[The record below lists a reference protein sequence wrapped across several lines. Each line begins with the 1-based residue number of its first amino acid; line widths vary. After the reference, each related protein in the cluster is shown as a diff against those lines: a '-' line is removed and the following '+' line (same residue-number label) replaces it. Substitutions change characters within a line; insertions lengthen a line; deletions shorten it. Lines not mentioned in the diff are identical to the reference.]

1 MFEDFATAHLQLNG
15 FGYGPTSEIGTSKKM
30 DFPYLWITHRTPS
43 NIVVSNKTQIPEVRL
58 TFIIVDQLN
67 NQVNL
72 ADANGSNSTNEQEVL
87 SDCFQI
93 AQDLVNY
100 ISTQMGQ
107 FGVMLMDES
116 ISIEPVYDETPDA
129 ASGWVMDVALK
140 LKHSNCITP
149 LGEITFTVPGT
160 SNISLRYLTCDT
172 LNNCASFNE
181 AIDNLQEQIDNIIA
195 NEICDVLEDCEII
208 QDIQTDILSLSG
220 DTINIQQDITD
231 IQQDILTLSGDTI
244 NLQEQIDNIISG
256 STTYQVGEYVPDEGG
271 IIISATRNGLTE
283 EYLVVDLNEAT
294 IGTVASTNISPVGLT
309 LSFTDGQTNTQTII
323 NQIGHTDS
331 AAKICDDLV
340 SAGKND
346 WYLPSVLEL
355 KLCFDIAVIKTFEQL
370 ALPFPRTISFGNP
383 EFYWSS
389 TNRSSSSGM
398 YYYVGFDDMAPLIYT
413 NTSTCYVR
421 AIRKFTI

>member
-1 MFEDFATAHLQLNG
+1 
-15 FGYGPTSEIGTSKKM
+15 M

-72 ADANGSNSTNEQEVL
+72 ADVNGSNSTNEQEVL

-107 FGVMLMDES
+107 FGVMLMDEA
-116 ISIEPVYDETPDA
+116 ISIEPVYDETPDV

-149 LGEITFTVPGT
+149 IGEITFTVPGT

-220 DTINIQQDITD
+220 DTINIQQDIVN
-231 IQQDILTLSGDTI
+231 IQEDILTLSGDTI
-244 NLQEQIDNIISG
+244 NIQQDIVNIQEDI
-256 STTYQVGEYVPDEGG
+256 
-271 IIISATRNGLTE
+271 
-283 EYLVVDLNEAT
+283 
-294 IGTVASTNISPVGLT
+294 LT
-309 LSFTDGQTNTQTII
+309 LSGDTINIQQDIVNIQQDITNIEGDILTLSGDTINNTNSINNILSAQTQFYIAVNYESAIQFTYVAPENFRIDSITNPSNLTLTTTVNNVTYTLG
-323 NQIGHTDS
+323 NQINLFDTLR
-331 AAKICDDLV
+331 ITPNT
-340 SAGKND
+340 AGFI
-346 WYLPSVLEL
+346 
-355 KLCFDIAVIKTFEQL
+355 KLNCTL
-370 ALPFPRTISFGNP
+370 L
-383 EFYWSS
+383 
-389 TNRSSSSGM
+389 
-398 YYYVGFDDMAPLIYT
+398 
-413 NTSTCYVR
+413 
-421 AIRKFTI
+421 